1 MSLLPFRR
9 RGDRTSATPWPAERP
24 TGDGIEA
31 NSVCASYGE
40 TQVLRDVTACFAQG
54 GVTSLIG
61 PNGAGKSTLLGVMS
75 RLQGADSG
83 HVLVDGVDVSVNG
96 GRELARRLAVL
107 RQENAVSIRLTVRE
121 LVAFGRFP
129 HNGGRPTP
137 GDDEHVGYALAAMEL
152 EGLADRYLDELS
164 GGQRQRAHIAMVL
177 AQDTDYVLLD
187 EPLNNLD
194 LRHAT
199 SIMRLLRRT
208 AAERDKTVV
217 LVIHDINIA
226 AAYSD
231 RIIAMKDG
239 AIVADGT
246 PAQIMRTDVLRL
258 VYDMDMQVAEVAGRY
273 VALYFDGE
281 DEPEDIGAVL
291 STA

>member
-1 MSLLPFRR
+1 MEA
-9 RGDRTSATPWPAERP
+9 SA
-24 TGDGIEA
+24 
-31 NSVCASYGE
+31 VCSSYGD
-40 TQVLRDVTACFAQG
+40 TQVLHDVTACFAQG

-75 RLQGADSG
+75 RLQDAESG
-83 HVLVDGVDVSVNG
+83 HVLVDGVDVSANG

-137 GDDEHVGYALAAMEL
+137 GDAEHVEYALTAMEL
-152 EGLADRYLDELS
+152 EGFADRYLDELS

-208 AAERDKTVV
+208 AAERNKTIV

-239 AIVADGT
+239 VIVADGT
-246 PAQIMRTDVLRL
+246 PAQIMRTEVLRL

-281 DEPEDIGAVL
+281 DESEDRSAVL

>member
-9 RGDRTSATPWPAERP
+9 RETRF
-24 TGDGIEA
+24 TGNQWESGCGIEA
-31 NSVCASYGE
+31 QSVCSSYGD
-40 TQVLRDVTACFAQG
+40 TQVLHDVTACFAQG

-75 RLQGADSG
+75 RLQSSDSG
-83 HVLVDGVDVSVNG
+83 RVLVDGVDVSVNG

-121 LVAFGRFP
+121 LVGFGRFP

-137 GDDEHVGYALAAMEL
+137 DDAQYVDYALTAMEL
-152 EGLADRYLDELS
+152 EDLADRYLDELS

-208 AAERDKTVV
+208 AAERDKTIV

-239 AIVADGT
+239 QIIADGT
-246 PAQIMRTDVLRL
+246 PAEIMCTKVLRE
-258 VYDMDMQVAEVAGRY
+258 VYDMDMQVTKVAGRY

-281 DEPEDIGAVL
+281 DEDAGQEVAAF
-291 STA
+291 SA

>member
-9 RGDRTSATPWPAERP
+9 RDDRSGGQWVQGR
-24 TGDGIEA
+24 GIETQ
-31 NSVCASYGE
+31 SVCSSYGD
-40 TQVLRDVTACFAQG
+40 TQVLHDVTACFAQG

-75 RLQGADSG
+75 RLQTADKG
-83 HVLVDGVDVSVNG
+83 HVLVDGVDVSKNA

-107 RQENAVSIRLTVRE
+107 RQENSMAIRLTVRE
-121 LVAFGRFP
+121 LVGFGRFP
-129 HNGGRPTP
+129 HNGGRPAP
-137 GDDEHVGYALAAMEL
+137 DDIEHVEYALSAMEL
-152 EGLADRYLDELS
+152 EEFADRYLDELS

-208 AAERDKTVV
+208 AAERGKTIV

-231 RIIAMKDG
+231 RIIAMKEGRIIADG
-239 AIVADGT
+239 APAD
-246 PAQIMRTDVLRL
+246 IMRTDVLGE
-258 VYDMDMQVAEVAGRY
+258 VYDMDMQVTQVAGRY

-281 DEPEDIGAVL
+281 DEAAAPDVAVV
-291 STA
+291 SA

>member
-9 RGDRTSATPWPAERP
+9 RERRSERSQWVP
-24 TGDGIEA
+24 GCGIEA
-31 NSVCASYGE
+31 QSVCSSYGD
-40 TQVLRDVTACFAQG
+40 TQVLHDVTACFAQG

-75 RLQGADSG
+75 RLQHSDSG
-83 HVLVDGVDVSVNG
+83 RVLVDGVDVSKNG
-96 GRELARRLAVL
+96 GRELACRLAVL
-107 RQENAVSIRLTVRE
+107 RQENSMAIRLTVRE
-121 LVAFGRFP
+121 LVGFGRFP
-129 HNGGRPTP
+129 HNGGRPSP
-137 GDDEHVGYALAAMEL
+137 DDIEHVEYALSAMEL
-152 EGLADRYLDELS
+152 EKFADRYLDELS

-208 AAERDKTVV
+208 AAERGKTIM

-239 AIVADGT
+239 RIIADGT
-246 PAQIMRTDVLRL
+246 PADIMCTEVLRD
-258 VYDMDMQVAEVAGRY
+258 VYDMDMQVTQVAGRY

-281 DEPEDIGAVL
+281 DDSADAEVSAF
-291 STA
+291 SA

>member
-9 RGDRTSATPWPAERP
+9 RERRSERSQWV
-24 TGDGIEA
+24 TGCGIEA
-31 NSVCASYGE
+31 QSVCSSYGD
-40 TQVLRDVTACFAQG
+40 TQVLHDVTACFAQG

-75 RLQGADSG
+75 RLQHSDSG
-83 HVLVDGVDVSVNG
+83 RVLVDGVDVSKNG
-96 GRELARRLAVL
+96 GRELACRLAVL
-107 RQENAVSIRLTVRE
+107 RQENSMAIRLTVRE
-121 LVAFGRFP
+121 LVGFGRFP
-129 HNGGRPTP
+129 HNGGRPSP
-137 GDDEHVGYALAAMEL
+137 DDIEHVEYALSAMEL
-152 EGLADRYLDELS
+152 EEFADRYLDELS

-208 AAERDKTVV
+208 AAERGKTIV

-239 AIVADGT
+239 RIIADGT
-246 PAQIMRTDVLRL
+246 PADIMCTEVLRD
-258 VYDMDMQVAEVAGRY
+258 VYDMDMQVTQVAGRY

-281 DEPEDIGAVL
+281 DDSADAEVSAF
-291 STA
+291 SA

>member
-9 RGDRTSATPWPAERP
+9 RGDRSGVADWSR
-24 TGDGIEA
+24 GCGIEA
-31 NSVCASYGE
+31 RSVCSSYGD
-40 TQVLRDVTACFAQG
+40 TQVLHDVSACFAQG

-75 RLQGADSG
+75 RLQAADSG
-83 HVLVDGVDVSVNG
+83 TVLVDGVDVSANG

-121 LVAFGRFP
+121 LVGFGRFP

-137 GDDEHVGYALAAMEL
+137 DDAEHVEYALGAMEL
-152 EGLADRYLDELS
+152 EEFADRYLDELS

-208 AAERDKTVV
+208 AAERGKTIV

-231 RIIAMKDG
+231 RIIAMKNG
-239 AIVADGT
+239 AIVADGS
-246 PAQIMRTDVLRL
+246 PAEIMCTDVLRS
-258 VYDMDMQVAEVAGRY
+258 VYDMEMQVAEVAGRY

-281 DEPEDIGAVL
+281 DELAGQSLATF
-291 STA
+291 SA

>member
-9 RGDRTSATPWPAERP
+9 RDNRSGRNRWLR
-24 TGDGIEA
+24 GCGIEA
-31 NSVCASYGE
+31 QSVSSSYGD
-40 TQVLRDVTACFAQG
+40 TTVLHDVTACFAQG

-75 RLQGADSG
+75 RLQQADSG
-83 HVLVDGVDVSVNG
+83 RVLVDGVDVSENG

-107 RQENAVSIRLTVRE
+107 RQENAMSIRLTVRD
-121 LVAFGRFP
+121 LVGFGRFP
-129 HNGGRPTP
+129 HNGGRTAPE
-137 GDDEHVGYALAAMEL
+137 DAKHVDYALSAMEL
-152 EGLADRYLDELS
+152 QDLADRYLDELS

-177 AQDTDYVLLD
+177 AQDTEYVLLD

-208 AAERDKTVV
+208 AAERGKTIV

-231 RIIAMKDG
+231 RIIAMKEG
-239 AIVADGT
+239 RIIADGS
-246 PAQIMRTDVLRL
+246 PAEIMCTDVLRE
-258 VYDMDMQVAEVAGRY
+258 VYDMEMQVTQVAGRH

-281 DEPEDIGAVL
+281 DGAAEVPL
-291 STA
+291 AAAGA

>member
-1 MSLLPFRR
+1 MPLLPFRR
-9 RGDRTSATPWPAERP
+9 RDDRSGERRWS
-24 TGDGIEA
+24 TDCGIEA
-31 NSVCASYGE
+31 QSVSSSYGD
-40 TQVLRDVTACFAQG
+40 TRVLHDVSACFAHG

-75 RLQGADSG
+75 RLQEADSG
-83 HVLVDGVDVSVNG
+83 TVLVDGVDVSVNG

-107 RQENAVSIRLTVRE
+107 RQDNAVSIRLTVRE
-121 LVAFGRFP
+121 LVGFGRFP
-129 HNGGRPTP
+129 HNGGRPSP
-137 GDDEHVGYALAAMEL
+137 DDDDHVDYALRAMEL

-208 AAERDKTVV
+208 AADRGKTIV

-239 AIVADGT
+239 RIISDGS
-246 PAQIMRTDVLRL
+246 PAEIMRTDVLKA
-258 VYDMDMQVAEVAGRY
+258 VYDMEMQVAEVAGRY
-273 VALYFDGE
+273 VALYFNREEELGE
-281 DEPEDIGAVL
+281 CEMAMA
-291 STA
+291 TA

>member
-9 RGDRTSATPWPAERP
+9 RDDRSRAPDWS
-24 TGDGIEA
+24 TGCGIEA
-31 NSVCASYGE
+31 QVVCSSYGD
-40 TQVLRDVTACFAQG
+40 TRVLHDVTACFAQG

-75 RLQGADSG
+75 RLQEADSG
-83 HVLVDGVDVSVNG
+83 SVCVDGVDVSASG

-129 HNGGRPTP
+129 HNGGRPAP
-137 GDDEHVGYALAAMEL
+137 GDVDHIDHALAAMEL
-152 EGLADRYLDELS
+152 ESLADRYLDELS

-208 AAERDKTVV
+208 ASERGKTIV

-239 AIVADGT
+239 SIIADGS
-246 PAQIMRTDVLRL
+246 PAQIMRTDVLRS
-258 VYDMDMQVAEVAGRY
+258 VYDMEMQVAEVAGRY

-281 DEPEDIGAVL
+281 DEVDGRDPVL

>member
-9 RGDRTSATPWPAERP
+9 RGTRSGRDQWLR
-24 TGDGIEA
+24 GCGIEA
-31 NSVCASYGE
+31 QEVCSSYGD
-40 TQVLRDVTACFAQG
+40 TTVLHDVSACFAQG

-75 RLQGADSG
+75 RLQQADSG
-83 HVLVDGVDVSVNG
+83 RVLVDGADVSATG

-107 RQENAVSIRLTVRE
+107 RQENSMAIRLTVRD
-121 LVAFGRFP
+121 LVGFGRFP
-129 HNGGRPTP
+129 HNGGRATA
-137 GDDEHVGYALAAMEL
+137 DDAEHIDYALSAMEL
-152 EGLADRYLDELS
+152 EDLADRYLDELS

-208 AAERDKTVV
+208 AAERGKTIV

-239 AIVADGT
+239 RIIADGA
-246 PAQIMRTDVLRL
+246 PVDIMCTEVLRE
-258 VYDMDMQVAEVAGRY
+258 VYDMDMQVTQVAGRY

-281 DEPEDIGAVL
+281 EDFPDAEV
-291 STA
+291 SAFSA

>member
-9 RGDRTSATPWPAERP
+9 RETRSDRNQWEA
-24 TGDGIEA
+24 GCGIEA
-31 NSVCASYGE
+31 QSVCSSYGD
-40 TQVLRDVTACFAQG
+40 TQVLHDVTACFAQG

-75 RLQGADSG
+75 RLQSSDSG
-83 HVLVDGVDVSVNG
+83 RVLVDGVDVSVNG

-121 LVAFGRFP
+121 LVGFGRFP
-129 HNGGRPTP
+129 HNGGRATP
-137 GDDEHVGYALAAMEL
+137 DDAEHVDYALAAMEL
-152 EGLADRYLDELS
+152 EELADRYLDELS

-208 AAERDKTVV
+208 AAERGKTIV

-239 AIVADGT
+239 QIIADGT
-246 PAQIMRTDVLRL
+246 PADIMCTEVLRE
-258 VYDMDMQVAEVAGRY
+258 VYDMDMQVTQVSGRY

-281 DEPEDIGAVL
+281 DEAADQEVAAF
-291 STA
+291 SA

>member
-1 MSLLPFRR
+1 MNLIPFRR
-9 RGDRTSATPWPAERP
+9 RSERHGAP
-24 TGDGIEA
+24 DWLRGCGIEA
-31 NSVCASYGE
+31 RQVCASYGD
-40 TQVLRDVTACFAQG
+40 TRVLDDVTACFAQG
-54 GVTSLIG
+54 GVTSFIG

-75 RLQGADSG
+75 RLQPADSG
-83 HVLVDGVDVSVNG
+83 TVFVDGQDVGANG

-107 RQENAVSIRLTVRE
+107 RQDNAVAIRLTVRE
-121 LVAFGRFP
+121 LVSFGRFP
-129 HNGGRPTP
+129 HNGGRPQP
-137 GDDEHVGYALAAMEL
+137 GDAVHIDDALAAMEL
-152 EGLADRYLDELS
+152 GEFADRHLDELS
-164 GGQRQRAHIAMVL
+164 GGQRQRAYIAMVL
-177 AQDTDYVLLD
+177 AQDTDYILLD

-199 SIMRLLRRT
+199 AIMRLIHRT
-208 AAERDKTVV
+208 ASERGKTIV

-246 PAQIMRTDVLRL
+246 PAQIMRTDVLRR
-258 VYDMDMQVAEVAGRY
+258 VYEMEMQVAEVAGRY

-281 DEPEDIGAVL
+281 DEL
-291 STA
+291 SGLGERATTA

>member
-9 RGDRTSATPWPAERP
+9 RGERSGGP
-24 TGDGIEA
+24 EWAAGCGIEVQE
-31 NSVCASYGE
+31 VCSSYGD
-40 TQVLRDVTACFAQG
+40 TRVLHDVTACIAQG

-75 RLQGADSG
+75 RLQHADAG
-83 HVLVDGVDVSVNG
+83 TVTVDGVDVSVNG

-107 RQENAVSIRLTVRE
+107 RQDNAVSIRLTVRE

-137 GDDEHVGYALAAMEL
+137 DDARHVEYALGAMEL
-152 EGLADRYLDELS
+152 EEYADRYLDELS

-199 SIMRLLRRT
+199 AIMRLLRRT
-208 AAERDKTVV
+208 AADRGKTIV

-231 RIIAMKDG
+231 RIVAMKDG
-239 AIVADGT
+239 RIVADGA
-246 PAQIMRTDVLRL
+246 PSEIMTTDVLRS
-258 VYDMDMQVAEVAGRY
+258 VYDMEMQVAVVAGRY
-273 VALYFDGE
+273 VALYFDGD
-281 DEPEDIGAVL
+281 DELEVVRATAV
-291 STA
+291 TA

>member
-9 RGDRTSATPWPAERP
+9 RERRSERSQWVP
-24 TGDGIEA
+24 GCGIEA
-31 NSVCASYGE
+31 QSVCSSYGD
-40 TQVLRDVTACFAQG
+40 TQVLHDVTACFAQG

-75 RLQGADSG
+75 RLQHSDSG
-83 HVLVDGVDVSVNG
+83 RVLVDGVDVSKNG
-96 GRELARRLAVL
+96 GRELACRLAVL
-107 RQENAVSIRLTVRE
+107 RQENSMAIRLTVRE
-121 LVAFGRFP
+121 LVGFGRFP
-129 HNGGRPTP
+129 HNGGRPSP
-137 GDDEHVGYALAAMEL
+137 DDIEHVEYALSAMEL
-152 EGLADRYLDELS
+152 EEFADRYLDELS

-199 SIMRLLRRT
+199 SIMSLLRRT
-208 AAERDKTVV
+208 AAERGKTIV

-239 AIVADGT
+239 RIIADGT
-246 PAQIMRTDVLRL
+246 PADIMCTEVLRD
-258 VYDMDMQVAEVAGRY
+258 VYDMDMQVTQVAGRY

-281 DEPEDIGAVL
+281 DDSADAEVSAF
-291 STA
+291 SA

>member
-1 MSLLPFRR
+1 MPILPFRR
-9 RGDRTSATPWPAERP
+9 RSDRSGQDRWSA
-24 TGDGIEA
+24 GCGIEA
-31 NSVCASYGE
+31 ESVCSSYGD
-40 TQVLRDVTACFAQG
+40 TQVLHDVSACFAEG

-75 RLQGADSG
+75 RLQAADSG
-83 HVLVDGVDVSVNG
+83 TVHVDGVDVSVNG

-121 LVAFGRFP
+121 LVGFGRFP

-137 GDDEHVGYALAAMEL
+137 DDAQYIDDALAAMEL
-152 EGLADRYLDELS
+152 GEFADRYLDELS
-164 GGQRQRAHIAMVL
+164 GGQRQRAHIAMVM

-194 LRHAT
+194 LRHAS
-199 SIMRLLRRT
+199 SIMRLLRR
-208 AAERDKTVV
+208 AAADRGKTIV

-239 AIVADGT
+239 RIVADGA
-246 PAQIMRTDVLRL
+246 PAQIMRTDVLKS
-258 VYDMDMQVAEVAGRY
+258 VYDMEMQVANVAGRY

-281 DEPEDIGAVL
+281 DELAERDVAL

>member
-9 RGDRTSATPWPAERP
+9 RERRSERSQWVP
-24 TGDGIEA
+24 GCGIEA
-31 NSVCASYGE
+31 QSVCSSYGD
-40 TQVLRDVTACFAQG
+40 TQVLHDVTACFAQG

-75 RLQGADSG
+75 RLQHSDSG
-83 HVLVDGVDVSVNG
+83 RVLVDGVDVSKNG
-96 GRELARRLAVL
+96 GRELACRLAVL
-107 RQENAVSIRLTVRE
+107 RQENSMAIRLTVRE
-121 LVAFGRFP
+121 LVGFGRFP
-129 HNGGRPTP
+129 HNGGRPSP
-137 GDDEHVGYALAAMEL
+137 DDIEHVEYALSAMEL
-152 EGLADRYLDELS
+152 EEFADRYLDELS

-208 AAERDKTVV
+208 AAERGKTIV

-239 AIVADGT
+239 RIIADGT
-246 PAQIMRTDVLRL
+246 PADIMCTEVLRD
-258 VYDMDMQVAEVAGRY
+258 VYDMDMQVTQVAGRY

-281 DEPEDIGAVL
+281 ND
-291 STA
+291 TADAEVSAFSA

>member
-9 RGDRTSATPWPAERP
+9 RERRSERSQWVP
-24 TGDGIEA
+24 GCGIEA
-31 NSVCASYGE
+31 QSVCSSYGD
-40 TQVLRDVTACFAQG
+40 TQVLHDVTACFAQG

-75 RLQGADSG
+75 RLQHSDSG
-83 HVLVDGVDVSVNG
+83 RVLVDGVDVSKNG
-96 GRELARRLAVL
+96 GRELACRLAVL
-107 RQENAVSIRLTVRE
+107 RQENSMAIRLTVRE
-121 LVAFGRFP
+121 LVGFGRFP
-129 HNGGRPTP
+129 HNGGRPSP
-137 GDDEHVGYALAAMEL
+137 DDIEHVEYALSAMEL
-152 EGLADRYLDELS
+152 EEIADRYLDEPS

-208 AAERDKTVV
+208 AAERGKTIV

-239 AIVADGT
+239 RIIADGT
-246 PAQIMRTDVLRL
+246 PADIMCTEVLRD
-258 VYDMDMQVAEVAGRY
+258 VYDMDMQVTQVAGRY

-281 DEPEDIGAVL
+281 DDSADAEVSAF
-291 STA
+291 SA

>member
-9 RGDRTSATPWPAERP
+9 RERRSERSQWVP
-24 TGDGIEA
+24 GCGIEA
-31 NSVCASYGE
+31 QSVCSSYGD
-40 TQVLRDVTACFAQG
+40 TQVLHDVTACFAQG

-75 RLQGADSG
+75 RLQHSDSG
-83 HVLVDGVDVSVNG
+83 RVLVDGVDVSKNG
-96 GRELARRLAVL
+96 GRELACRLAVL
-107 RQENAVSIRLTVRE
+107 RQENSMAIRLTVRE
-121 LVAFGRFP
+121 LVGFGRFP
-129 HNGGRPTP
+129 HNGGRPSP
-137 GDDEHVGYALAAMEL
+137 DDIEHVEYALSAMEL
-152 EGLADRYLDELS
+152 EKFADRYLDELS

-208 AAERDKTVV
+208 AAERGKTIV

-239 AIVADGT
+239 RIIADGT
-246 PAQIMRTDVLRL
+246 PADIMCTEVLRD
-258 VYDMDMQVAEVAGRY
+258 VYDMDMQVTQVAGRY

-281 DEPEDIGAVL
+281 DDSADAEVSAF
-291 STA
+291 SA

>member
-9 RGDRTSATPWPAERP
+9 RGDRS
-24 TGDGIEA
+24 GDADWSRGCGIEA
-31 NSVCASYGE
+31 RSVCSSYGD
-40 TQVLRDVTACFAQG
+40 TQVLHEVSACFAQG

-75 RLQGADSG
+75 RLQAADSG
-83 HVLVDGVDVSVNG
+83 TVLVDGVDVSANG

-121 LVAFGRFP
+121 LVGFGRFP

-137 GDDEHVGYALAAMEL
+137 DDAEHVEYALGAMEL
-152 EGLADRYLDELS
+152 EEFADRYLDELS

-208 AAERDKTVV
+208 AAERGKTIV

-231 RIIAMKDG
+231 RIIAMKNG
-239 AIVADGT
+239 AIVADGS
-246 PAQIMRTDVLRL
+246 PAEIMCTDVLRS
-258 VYDMDMQVAEVAGRY
+258 VYDMEMQVVEVAGRY

-281 DEPEDIGAVL
+281 DELEGQNLAMF
-291 STA
+291 SA

>member
-9 RGDRTSATPWPAERP
+9 RERRSERSQWVP
-24 TGDGIEA
+24 GCGIEA
-31 NSVCASYGE
+31 QSVCSSYGD
-40 TQVLRDVTACFAQG
+40 TQVLHDVTACFAQG

-75 RLQGADSG
+75 RLQHSDSG
-83 HVLVDGVDVSVNG
+83 RVLVDGVDVSKNG
-96 GRELARRLAVL
+96 GRELACRLAVL
-107 RQENAVSIRLTVRE
+107 RQENSMAIRLTVRE
-121 LVAFGRFP
+121 LVGFGRFP
-129 HNGGRPTP
+129 HNGGRPSP
-137 GDDEHVGYALAAMEL
+137 DDIEHVEYALSAMEL
-152 EGLADRYLDELS
+152 EEFADRYLDELS

-208 AAERDKTVV
+208 AAERGKTIV

-239 AIVADGT
+239 RIIADGT
-246 PAQIMRTDVLRL
+246 PADIMCTEVLRD
-258 VYDMDMQVAEVAGRY
+258 VYDMDMQVTQVAGRY

-281 DEPEDIGAVL
+281 DD
-291 STA
+291 TADAEVSAFSA

>member
-1 MSLLPFRR
+1 MTLIPFRR
-9 RGDRTSATPWPAERP
+9 RGLRAANTDRADWSR
-24 TGDGIEA
+24 GCGIEA
-31 NSVCASYGE
+31 HEVCASYGD
-40 TQVLRDVTACFAQG
+40 TRVLDEVTACFAQG

-75 RLQGADSG
+75 RLQPADSG
-83 HVLVDGVDVSVNG
+83 RVLVDGVDVAVNG

-107 RQENAVSIRLTVRE
+107 RQDNAVSIRLTVRE
-121 LVAFGRFP
+121 LVGFGRFP
-129 HNGGRPTP
+129 HNGGHPTP
-137 GDDEHVGYALAAMEL
+137 EDHEHVEAALAAMEL
-152 EGLADRYLDELS
+152 EDLADRHLDELS

-199 SIMRLLRRT
+199 AIMRMLRRT
-208 AAERDKTVV
+208 AAERGKTIV

-231 RIIAMKDG
+231 RIIAMKHG
-239 AIVADGT
+239 EIVADGA
-246 PAQIMRTDVLRL
+246 PADIMCTEVLREI
-258 VYDMDMQVAEVAGRY
+258 YDMEMQVTEVAGRY

-281 DEPEDIGAVL
+281 DELAGCGPVAF
-291 STA
+291 SA

>member
-9 RGDRTSATPWPAERP
+9 RDDRSGERRWS
-24 TGDGIEA
+24 TDCGIEA
-31 NSVCASYGE
+31 QSVSSSYGD
-40 TQVLRDVTACFAQG
+40 TRVLHEVSACFAHG

-75 RLQGADSG
+75 RLQEADSG
-83 HVLVDGVDVSVNG
+83 TVLVDGVDVSVNG

-107 RQENAVSIRLTVRE
+107 RQDNAVSIRLTVRE
-121 LVAFGRFP
+121 LVGFGRFP
-129 HNGGRPTP
+129 HNGGRPSP
-137 GDDEHVGYALAAMEL
+137 DDDDHVDYALRAMEL

-208 AAERDKTVV
+208 AADRGKTIV

-239 AIVADGT
+239 RIVSDGT
-246 PAQIMRTDVLRL
+246 PAEIMCTDVLKA
-258 VYDMDMQVAEVAGRY
+258 VYDMEMQVAEVAGRY

-281 DEPEDIGAVL
+281 EELGECEMAM

>member
-9 RGDRTSATPWPAERP
+9 RERRSERSQWVP
-24 TGDGIEA
+24 GCGIEA
-31 NSVCASYGE
+31 QSVCSSYGD
-40 TQVLRDVTACFAQG
+40 TQVLHDVTACFAQG

-75 RLQGADSG
+75 RLQHSDSG
-83 HVLVDGVDVSVNG
+83 RVLVDGVDVSKNG
-96 GRELARRLAVL
+96 GRELACRLAVL
-107 RQENAVSIRLTVRE
+107 RQENSMAIRLTVRE
-121 LVAFGRFP
+121 LVGFGRFP
-129 HNGGRPTP
+129 HNGGRPSP
-137 GDDEHVGYALAAMEL
+137 DDIEHVEYALSAMEL
-152 EGLADRYLDELS
+152 EEFADRYLDELS

-208 AAERDKTVV
+208 AAERGKTIV

-239 AIVADGT
+239 RIIADGT
-246 PAQIMRTDVLRL
+246 PADIMCTEVLRD
-258 VYDMDMQVAEVAGRY
+258 VYDTDMQVTQVAGRY

-281 DEPEDIGAVL
+281 DDSADAEVSAF
-291 STA
+291 SA

>member
-9 RGDRTSATPWPAERP
+9 RERRSERSQWVP
-24 TGDGIEA
+24 GCGIEA
-31 NSVCASYGE
+31 QSVCSSYGD
-40 TQVLRDVTACFAQG
+40 TQVLHDVTACFAQG

-75 RLQGADSG
+75 RLQHSDSG
-83 HVLVDGVDVSVNG
+83 RVLVDGVDVSKNG
-96 GRELARRLAVL
+96 GRELACRLAVL
-107 RQENAVSIRLTVRE
+107 RQENSMAIRLTVRE
-121 LVAFGRFP
+121 LVGFGRFP
-129 HNGGRPTP
+129 HNGGRPSP
-137 GDDEHVGYALAAMEL
+137 DDIEHVEYALSAMEL
-152 EGLADRYLDELS
+152 EEFADRYLDELS

-208 AAERDKTVV
+208 AAERGKTIV

-239 AIVADGT
+239 RIIADGT
-246 PAQIMRTDVLRL
+246 PADIMCTEVLRD
-258 VYDMDMQVAEVAGRY
+258 VYDMDMQVTQVAGRY

-281 DEPEDIGAVL
+281 DDSAEAEVSAF
-291 STA
+291 SA

>member
-9 RGDRTSATPWPAERP
+9 RDNRAAGPPWSA
-24 TGDGIEA
+24 GCGVEA
-31 NSVCASYGE
+31 REVCLSYGD
-40 TQVLRDVTACFAQG
+40 TQVLHDVTACFAQG

-75 RLQGADSG
+75 RLQQADAG
-83 HVLVDGVDVSVNG
+83 TVLVDGVDVSVNG

-129 HNGGRPTP
+129 HNGGRTTAD
-137 GDDEHVGYALAAMEL
+137 DDEHVEYALGAMEL
-152 EGLADRYLDELS
+152 GDLADRYLDELS

-199 SIMRLLRRT
+199 AIMRLLRKT
-208 AAERDKTVV
+208 AVERGKTIV

-231 RIIAMKDG
+231 RIIAMKNG
-239 AIVADGT
+239 AIVADGA
-246 PAQIMRTDVLRL
+246 PAEIMRTDVLRR
-258 VYDMDMQVAEVAGRY
+258 VYDMEMQVAEVAGRY
-273 VALYFDGE
+273 VALYFDGDDKLE
-281 DEPEDIGAVL
+281 SREAELFSA
-291 STA
+291 

>member
-9 RGDRTSATPWPAERP
+9 RETRSDRSQWES
-24 TGDGIEA
+24 GCGIEA
-31 NSVCASYGE
+31 RSVCSSYGD
-40 TQVLRDVTACFAQG
+40 TRVLHDVTACFAQG

-75 RLQGADSG
+75 RLQSSDSG
-83 HVLVDGVDVSVNG
+83 RVLVDGVDVSVSG

-121 LVAFGRFP
+121 LVGFGRFP

-137 GDDEHVGYALAAMEL
+137 DDAQHVDYALTAMEL
-152 EGLADRYLDELS
+152 GDLADRYLDELS

-208 AAERDKTVV
+208 AAERGKTIV

-239 AIVADGT
+239 QIIADGT
-246 PAQIMRTDVLRL
+246 PAEIMCTEVLRE
-258 VYDMDMQVAEVAGRY
+258 VYDMDMQVTQVAGRY

-281 DEPEDIGAVL
+281 DEAAEHDVAAF
-291 STA
+291 SA

>member
-9 RGDRTSATPWPAERP
+9 RERRSERSQWVP
-24 TGDGIEA
+24 GCGIEA
-31 NSVCASYGE
+31 QSVCSSYGD
-40 TQVLRDVTACFAQG
+40 TQVLHDVTACFAQG

-75 RLQGADSG
+75 RLQHSDSG
-83 HVLVDGVDVSVNG
+83 RVLVDGVDVSKNG
-96 GRELARRLAVL
+96 GRELACRLAVL
-107 RQENAVSIRLTVRE
+107 RQENSMAIRLTVRE
-121 LVAFGRFP
+121 LVGFGRFP
-129 HNGGRPTP
+129 HNGGRPSP
-137 GDDEHVGYALAAMEL
+137 DDIEHVEYALSAMEL
-152 EGLADRYLDELS
+152 EEFADRYLDELS

-208 AAERDKTVV
+208 AAERGKTIM

-239 AIVADGT
+239 RIIADGT
-246 PAQIMRTDVLRL
+246 PADIMCTEVLRD
-258 VYDMDMQVAEVAGRY
+258 VYDMDMQVTQVTGRY

-281 DEPEDIGAVL
+281 DDSADAEVSAF
-291 STA
+291 SA

>member
-9 RGDRTSATPWPAERP
+9 RDDRSGENRWSA
-24 TGDGIEA
+24 GCGIEA
-31 NSVCASYGE
+31 RSVCSSYGD
-40 TQVLRDVTACFAQG
+40 TRVLHDVTACFAHG

-75 RLQGADSG
+75 RLQAADSG
-83 HVLVDGVDVSVNG
+83 TVLVDGVDVSVNG

-121 LVAFGRFP
+121 LVGFGRFP
-129 HNGGRPTP
+129 HNGGRPGP
-137 GDDEHVGYALAAMEL
+137 DDAEHVDYALGAMEL
-152 EGLADRYLDELS
+152 EDLADRYLDELS

-208 AAERDKTVV
+208 AAERGKTIV

-239 AIVADGT
+239 RIVSDGT
-246 PAQIMRTDVLRL
+246 PAEIMRTDVLKD
-258 VYDMDMQVAEVAGRY
+258 VYDMEMQVAEVAGRY

-281 DEPEDIGAVL
+281 DELEECGAAL

>member
-9 RGDRTSATPWPAERP
+9 RERRSERSQWVP
-24 TGDGIEA
+24 GCGIEA
-31 NSVCASYGE
+31 QSVCSSYGD
-40 TQVLRDVTACFAQG
+40 TQVLHDVTACFAQG

-75 RLQGADSG
+75 RLQHSDSG
-83 HVLVDGVDVSVNG
+83 RVLVDGVDVSKNG
-96 GRELARRLAVL
+96 GRELACRLAVL
-107 RQENAVSIRLTVRE
+107 RQENSMAIRLTVRE
-121 LVAFGRFP
+121 LVGFGRFP
-129 HNGGRPTP
+129 HNGGRPSP
-137 GDDEHVGYALAAMEL
+137 DDIEHVEYALSAMEL
-152 EGLADRYLDELS
+152 EEFADRYLDELS

-208 AAERDKTVV
+208 AAERGKTIV

-239 AIVADGT
+239 RIIADGT
-246 PAQIMRTDVLRL
+246 PADIMCTEVLRD
-258 VYDMDMQVAEVAGRY
+258 VYDMDMQVTQVAGRY

-281 DEPEDIGAVL
+281 DDSADAEVSAF
-291 STA
+291 SA

>member
-9 RGDRTSATPWPAERP
+9 RGARS
-24 TGDGIEA
+24 GDVGWSRGCGIESQ
-31 NSVCASYGE
+31 SVCSSYGD
-40 TQVLRDVTACFAQG
+40 TQVLHDVTACFAQG

-75 RLQGADSG
+75 RLQAADSG
-83 HVLVDGVDVSVNG
+83 TVLVDGVDVSVNG

-121 LVAFGRFP
+121 LIGFGRFP

-137 GDDEHVGYALAAMEL
+137 DDAEHVEYALGAMEL
-152 EGLADRYLDELS
+152 EEFADRYLDELS

-208 AAERDKTVV
+208 AAERGKTIV

-231 RIIAMKDG
+231 RIIAMKNG
-239 AIVADGT
+239 EIVADGT
-246 PAQIMRTDVLRL
+246 PGEIMCTEVLRS
-258 VYDMDMQVAEVAGRY
+258 VYDMEMQVAEVAGRY

-281 DEPEDIGAVL
+281 DELESQSLAMY
-291 STA
+291 SA

>member
-9 RGDRTSATPWPAERP
+9 RGDRSGVSGWSR
-24 TGDGIEA
+24 GCGIEA
-31 NSVCASYGE
+31 RSVCASYGD
-40 TQVLRDVTACFAQG
+40 TPVLHDVSACFAQG

-75 RLQGADSG
+75 RLQAADSG
-83 HVLVDGVDVSVNG
+83 TVLVDGVDVSANG

-121 LVAFGRFP
+121 LVGFGRFP

-137 GDDEHVGYALAAMEL
+137 DDAEHVEYALGAMEL
-152 EGLADRYLDELS
+152 EEFADRYLDELS

-208 AAERDKTVV
+208 AAERGKTIV

-231 RIIAMKDG
+231 RIIAMKNG
-239 AIVADGT
+239 AIVADGS
-246 PAQIMRTDVLRL
+246 PAEIMCTDVLRS
-258 VYDMDMQVAEVAGRY
+258 VYDMEMQVAEVAGRY

-281 DEPEDIGAVL
+281 DELEGQNLAMF
-291 STA
+291 SA

>member
-9 RGDRTSATPWPAERP
+9 RGTRSGRDQWLR
-24 TGDGIEA
+24 GCGIEA
-31 NSVCASYGE
+31 QEVCSSYGD
-40 TQVLRDVTACFAQG
+40 TTVLHDVSACFAQG

-75 RLQGADSG
+75 RLQQADSG
-83 HVLVDGVDVSVNG
+83 RVLVDGADVSATG

-107 RQENAVSIRLTVRE
+107 RQENSMAIRLTVRD
-121 LVAFGRFP
+121 LVGFGRFP
-129 HNGGRPTP
+129 HNGGRATA
-137 GDDEHVGYALAAMEL
+137 DDAEHIDYALTAMEL
-152 EGLADRYLDELS
+152 EDLADRYLDELS

-208 AAERDKTVV
+208 AAERGKTIV

-239 AIVADGT
+239 RIIADGA
-246 PAQIMRTDVLRL
+246 PVDIMCTDVLRE
-258 VYDMDMQVAEVAGRY
+258 VYDMDMQVTQVAGRY

-281 DEPEDIGAVL
+281 DDSADSEVSAF
-291 STA
+291 SA

>member
-1 MSLLPFRR
+1 MSILPFRR
-9 RGDRTSATPWPAERP
+9 RSDRSGQDRWAA
-24 TGDGIEA
+24 GCGIEA
-31 NSVCASYGE
+31 ESVCSSYGD
-40 TQVLRDVTACFAQG
+40 TKVLHDVSACFAQG

-75 RLQGADSG
+75 RLQAADSG
-83 HVLVDGVDVSVNG
+83 MVHVDGVDVSVNG

-121 LVAFGRFP
+121 LVGFGRFP

-137 GDDEHVGYALAAMEL
+137 DDSDYVDDALAAMEL
-152 EGLADRYLDELS
+152 EDFSDRYLDELS

-208 AAERDKTVV
+208 AADRGKTIV

-231 RIIAMKDG
+231 RIIAMKEG
-239 AIVADGT
+239 RIVADGT
-246 PAQIMRTDVLRL
+246 PAEIMRTEGLKS
-258 VYDMDMQVAEVAGRY
+258 VYDMEMQVAQVAGRY
-273 VALYFDGE
+273 VALYFDGD
-281 DEPEDIGAVL
+281 DELAERGVEL

>member
-1 MSLLPFRR
+1 MTLLPFRR
-9 RGDRTSATPWPAERP
+9 RSHRADASTWPR
-24 TGDGIEA
+24 GCGVEA
-31 NSVCASYGE
+31 QDVTASYGD
-40 TQVLRDVTACFAQG
+40 TRVLDDVTACFEQG

-75 RLQGADSG
+75 RLQPADSG
-83 HVLVDGVDVSVNG
+83 RVLVDGAEVSANG

-107 RQENAVSIRLTVRE
+107 RQENPVSIRLSVRE

-137 GDDEHVGYALAAMEL
+137 EDHEHVDAALAAMEL
-152 EGLADRYLDELS
+152 EEFADRHLDQLS

-208 AAERDKTVV
+208 AVERGKTIV

-239 AIVADGT
+239 AIVADGS
-246 PAQIMRTDVLRL
+246 PAEIMCTEVLRL
-258 VYDMDMQVAEVAGRY
+258 VYDMEMEVAEVAGRY
-273 VALYFDGE
+273 VALYFDGDDAAE
-281 DEPEDIGAVL
+281 SQERVSA
-291 STA
+291 TA